1 MSVKDFDRLKKDIA
15 SGSFAPVYLFT
26 GDNVYLKQEY
36 IAKIKEALNP
46 DDFNFQKEDGSSC
59 DMASLICLA
68 NTAPVFNPT
77 RLIVLNNADKLKKN
91 SNALKA
97 LCAYLENPCPTTCFI
112 VLHNDSKKSKK
123 DKTLENS
130 LSDLGVLIDFTDL
143 KGLALNSWINEK
155 AKEAGFS
162 FEQEALFALVD
173 LTGGNMQAIKT
184 ELDKLFLYKQS
195 SASKKIMQEEVLSS
209 IGFNKE
215 ENPYALSNAIMD
227 GNKAL
232 ALSVVDN
239 MLKEGQTPVSL
250 LTQITMCT
258 EKMFRIKHL
267 VNAGLSSSEIVE
279 SAGLFPWESRLVSK
293 AGFMPSEQTLLKTLD
308 RIIEADMGF
317 KSSSLNEPS
326 IVLKGILIS
335 LFSR

>member
-1 MSVKDFDRLKKDIA
+1 MSVKDFDKLKKDIS
-15 SGSFAPVYLFT
+15 SGTFAPVYLFT

-36 IAKIKEALNP
+36 IAKIKAALKP

-59 DMASLICLA
+59 DMAGLICLA

-97 LCAYLENPCPTTCFI
+97 LCGYLENPCLTTCLV

-123 DKTLENS
+123 DKVLENS
-130 LSDLGVLIDFTDL
+130 LSGLGVLIDFTDL

-162 FEQEALFALVD
+162 FEQEALFTLVD
-173 LTGGNMQAIKT
+173 LTGGNMQAINT
-184 ELDKLFLYKQS
+184 ELEKLFLYKQN
-195 SASKKIMQEEVLSS
+195 SASKKITQEDVLAS

-227 GNKAL
+227 GNKTL

-250 LTQITMCT
+250 LAQITTCT
-258 EKMFRIKHL
+258 EKMFRIKYL
-267 VNAGLSSSEIVE
+267 SSAGLSSSEIIE
-279 SAGLFPWESRLVSK
+279 YAGLFPWENRLIYK
-293 AGFMPSEQTLLKTLD
+293 APSMPSAQTLLKTLD

-326 IVLKGILIS
+326 IVLKGIILS

>member
-1 MSVKDFDRLKKDIA
+1 MSKDLDKLKKDIS
-15 SGSFAPVYLFT
+15 SGTFAPVYLFT
-26 GDNVYLKQEY
+26 GDNIFLKQEY
-36 IAKIKEALNP
+36 IAKIKAALNP
-46 DDFNFQKEDGSSC
+46 DDFNFQKEDASSC
-59 DMASLICLA
+59 DMAGLICLA

-77 RLIVLNNADKLKKN
+77 RLVVLNNADKFKKN

-97 LCAYLENPCPTTCFI
+97 LCSYLENPCLTTCLI

-162 FEQEALFALVD
+162 FEQEALFTLVD
-173 LTGGNMQAIKT
+173 QTGGNMQAISV
-184 ELDKLFLYKQS
+184 ELEKLFLYKQS
-195 SASKKIMQEEVLSS
+195 AASKKITQAEVLSS

-227 GNKAL
+227 GNKTL

-250 LTQITMCT
+250 LAQITMCT

-279 SAGLFPWESRLVSK
+279 SAGLFPWESRLVAR
-293 AGFMPSEQTLLKTLD
+293 AGTMPSEQMLLKTLD

-326 IVLKGILIS
+326 IVLKGILLS

>member
-1 MSVKDFDRLKKDIA
+1 MSIKDLSKLKADI
-15 SGSFAPVYLFT
+15 SGGTFAPVYLFT

-36 IAKIKEALNP
+36 IAKIKEALKP
-46 DDFNFQKEDGSSC
+46 DDFNFQKEDASSC
-59 DMASLICLA
+59 DMAGLICLA

-77 RLIVLNNADKLKKN
+77 RLIILNNADKFKKN

-97 LCAYLENPCPTTCFI
+97 LCGYLENPCLTTCFI

-123 DKTLENS
+123 DKVLENS
-130 LSDLGVLIDFTDL
+130 LSDLGVHIDFTDL

-162 FEQEALFALVD
+162 FEQEALFTLVD
-173 LTGGNMQAIKT
+173 LTGGNMQAINT
-184 ELDKLFLYKQS
+184 ELDKLFLYKQN
-195 SASKKIMQEEVLSS
+195 AANKKITQAEVLAS

-227 GNKAL
+227 GNRTAALKA
-232 ALSVVDN
+232 VNN

-250 LTQITMCT
+250 LAQITMCT

-267 VNAGLSSSEIVE
+267 SNAGLSTSEIIDY
-279 SAGLFPWESRLVSK
+279 AGLFPWESRLVAK
-293 AGFMPSEQTLLKTLD
+293 AGIMPSEQTLLKILD
-308 RIIEADMGF
+308 KIIEADMGF
-317 KSSSLNEPS
+317 KSSTYNDPS
-326 IVLKGILIS
+326 IVLKSILLS
-335 LFSR
+335 LLPR

>member
-1 MSVKDFDRLKKDIA
+1 MSVKDLDRLKKDIS

-26 GDNVYLKQEY
+26 GDNIYLKQEY
-36 IAKIKEALNP
+36 IAKIKEVLKP
-46 DDFNFQKEDGSSC
+46 DDFNFVKEEASSC
-59 DMASLICLA
+59 DTSSLISLA

-77 RLIVLNNADKLKKN
+77 RLIILNNADKFKKN

-97 LCAYLENPCPTTCFI
+97 LCSYLENPCLTTCFI

-123 DKTLENS
+123 DKLLENS
-130 LSDLGVLIDFTDL
+130 LSDLGVHIDFTDL

-155 AKEAGFS
+155 AKEAGLA
-162 FEQEALFALVD
+162 FEEEALFTLVD
-173 LTGGNMQAIKT
+173 LTGGNMQAINT
-184 ELDKLFLYKQS
+184 ELEKLFLYKQT
-195 SASKKIMQEEVLSS
+195 AANKKITQEEVLQS

-227 GNKAL
+227 GNKTL
-232 ALSVVDN
+232 ALKAVDN

-250 LTQITMCT
+250 LAQITMCA

-267 VNAGLSSSEIVE
+267 VNAGLSTGEIVE
-279 SAGLFPWESRLVSK
+279 YAGLFPWESRLVAK
-293 AGFMPSEQTLLKTLD
+293 AGSMPSEQTLLKTLD

-326 IVLKGILIS
+326 IVLKGILLS

>member
-1 MSVKDFDRLKKDIA
+1 MSVKDFEKLKSDISA
-15 SGSFAPVYLFT
+15 GTFAPVYLFT

-36 IAKIKEALNP
+36 IAKIKEALKP
-46 DDFNFQKEDGSSC
+46 DDFNFQKEDASSC

-77 RLIVLNNADKLKKN
+77 RLIILNNTDKFKKN

-97 LCAYLENPCPTTCFI
+97 LCAYLENPCLTTCLI

-143 KGLALNSWINEK
+143 KGASLNAWINEK
-155 AKEAGFS
+155 AKNAGFS
-162 FEQEALFALVD
+162 FEQEALFTLVD
-173 LTGGNMQAIKT
+173 LTGGNMQAINT
-184 ELDKLFLYKQS
+184 ELDKLFLYKQT
-195 SASKKIMQEEVLSS
+195 SANKKITQEDVLAS

-227 GNKAL
+227 GNKTAAL
-232 ALSVVDN
+232 KAVES

-250 LTQITMCT
+250 LAQISMCT
-258 EKMFRIKHL
+258 EKMLRIKRL
-267 VNAGLSSSEIVE
+267 TNAGLSTSEIVD
-279 SAGLFPWESRLVSK
+279 SAGLFPWESRLVAK
-293 AGFMPSEQTLLKTLD
+293 AYSMPSEQTLLKTLD
-308 RIIEADMGF
+308 RIIEADMNF

-326 IVLKGILIS
+326 IVLKGIILS
-335 LFSR
+335 FLSR

>member
-1 MSVKDFDRLKKDIA
+1 MSVKDLDKLKKDI
-15 SGSFAPVYLFT
+15 SEGTFAPVYLFT
-26 GDNVYLKQEY
+26 GDNIFLKQEY
-36 IAKIKEALNP
+36 ISKIKEALNP

-59 DMASLICLA
+59 DIAGLICLA

-77 RLIVLNNADKLKKN
+77 RLIVLNNADKFKKN

-97 LCAYLENPCPTTCFI
+97 LCAYLEKPCPTTCFI

-123 DKTLENS
+123 DKVLENS

-143 KGLALNSWINEK
+143 KGLALNAWINEK

-162 FEQEALFALVD
+162 FEQEALFTLVD
-173 LTGGNMQAIKT
+173 QTGGNMQAISV
-184 ELDKLFLYKQS
+184 ELEKLFLYKQS
-195 SASKKIMQEEVLSS
+195 AASKKITQAEVLQS

-227 GNKAL
+227 GNKTL
-232 ALSVVDN
+232 ALTVVDN

-250 LTQITMCT
+250 LAQISMCT

-267 VNAGLSSSEIVE
+267 SNAGLSSSEIVE
-279 SAGLFPWESRLVSK
+279 YAGLFPWESRLIYK
-293 AGFMPSEQTLLKTLD
+293 APAMPSEQTLLKTLD
-308 RIIEADMGF
+308 RIIEADMNF
-317 KSSSLNEPS
+317 KSSTLNDPS
-326 IVLKGILIS
+326 IVLKGILLS